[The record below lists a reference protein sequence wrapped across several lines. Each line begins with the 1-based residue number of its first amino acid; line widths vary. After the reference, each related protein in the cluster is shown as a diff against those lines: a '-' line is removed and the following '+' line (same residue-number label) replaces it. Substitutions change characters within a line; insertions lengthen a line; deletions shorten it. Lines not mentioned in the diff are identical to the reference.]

1 MQRYIARRIA
11 LFIPTLLL
19 ITVLVFFFLRIL
31 PGDPALLLLAGDLG
45 GGTFTQEELDN
56 LRHEM
61 GLDKHITVQYGNW
74 LWDLLRGDLGTAMHF
89 QTEVKDELAVRIPLT
104 LELAFMAGIMSFI
117 LAVPLGIISA
127 LKQDSLIDYAAR
139 IFTFAGISVPTFVVA
154 LVTVYLLVRFFNYFP
169 PLGYTTLWEEPLT
182 NLQQLI
188 FPALTLTMFQMNFTA
203 RVTRSA
209 MLEVLREDYIRTARA
224 KGLREQ
230 RVIFFHAIKNAFLP
244 VVTTAGWAFGV
255 LLGGTIIVEKI
266 FVIPGLGTLLL
277 SSIIKRDYTLI
288 TGIILVIG
296 CGVLVV
302 NLLVDLL
309 YGWLDP
315 RIRYV

>member
-1 MQRYIARRIA
+1 MQRYIARRLG
-11 LFIPTLLL
+11 LFIPTLIL
-19 ITVLVFFFLRIL
+19 ISVLIFVFLRIL

-45 GGTFTQEELDN
+45 GGNFTQEDLDN
-56 LRHEM
+56 LRHKM
-61 GLDKHITVQYGNW
+61 GLDRHITLQYGNW
-74 LWDLLRGDLGTAMHF
+74 LWDLLHGDLGTAMHF
-89 QTEVKDELAVRIPLT
+89 QTEVKDELAPRIPLT
-104 LELAFMAGIMSFI
+104 LELTFIAGILSII

-127 LKQDSLIDYAAR
+127 LKQDSIVDYAAR
-139 IFTFAGISVPTFVVA
+139 IFTFAGISVPTFVVG
-154 LVTVYLLVRFFNYFP
+154 LVTVYFLVRVFNYFP
-169 PLGYTTLWEEPLT
+169 PLGYATLWEDPLI

-224 KGLREQ
+224 KGLREE
-230 RVIFFHAIKNAFLP
+230 RVIFLHALKNSFLP
-244 VVTTAGWAFGV
+244 VITTAGWAFGV
-255 LLGGTIIVEKI
+255 LLGGAIIVEKI

-277 SSIIKRDYTLI
+277 SSILKRDYTLI

-296 CGVLVV
+296 CGVLLI

-309 YGWLDP
+309 YAWLDP
-315 RIRYV
+315 RIRYA